1 MKLSTLAVFAN
12 VSLFALFSL
21 AGCSGSEAPAE
32 DHRSASN
39 AHADDTHHA
48 DHSAALTPPE
58 GELWATDEPLREAM
72 TRVRAAVAEALPAHE
87 SGSFDPAS
95 GLALAQA
102 IEREVAFMI
111 EHCKLPPEPDAAL
124 HVLIARMLTAANGLK
139 SAPPEADAIP
149 ELAHVLEEYGTK
161 FDHPGWTPLSETA

>member
-1 MKLSTLAVFAN
+1 MKLSTLTVLAN
-12 VSLFALFSL
+12 VSLFALFTL
-21 AGCSGSEAPAE
+21 AGCSGSEAPTENHHA
-32 DHRSASN
+32 ASN
-39 AHADDTHHA
+39 AHADHTNHA

-72 TRVRAAVAEALPAHE
+72 TRVRAAVAEVLPAHE

-95 GLALAQA
+95 GLALAQT

-139 SAPPEADAIP
+139 GAPPEADAIP
-149 ELAHVLEEYGTK
+149 ELTHVLEEYGTT
-161 FDHPGWTPLSETA
+161 FDHPGWVPLGQAA